1 MAHTVPRRR
10 QRATGPIYALAGL
23 LLFLGLLLGRRDERG
38 VNRIPRPLR
47 MLSSALVLLAALLQA
62 RRGSSR
68 LVAAGMG
75 CGFVGDLIMA
85 ELLPLPEHVLFGML
99 SFGVGHGCYLRALGA
114 RRRAAGLDIPAAG
127 RAALPLAWLVALA
140 GWLGLVRNPKI
151 SAALNYAAL
160 AYALLLAS
168 MAGAAA
174 ALATA
179 DRRYTGVALGGG
191 LFLLS
196 DIILAA
202 RLFRQAHFNQIGD
215 VVWLTYI
222 AGQALIVVGFDQGAD
237 AA

>member
-1 MAHTVPRRR
+1 MPRAIARR
-10 QRATGPIYALAGL
+10 AIRLIYALAGL
-23 LLFLGLLLGRRDERG
+23 LLFLGLLLGQRDERG

-47 MLSSALVLLAALLQA
+47 MLSSALVLLAALAQA
-62 RRGSSR
+62 RRGPPR

-114 RRRAAGLDIPAAG
+114 RRAAAPDIPAAG
-127 RAALPLAWLVALA
+127 RAALPLAWLVALV
-140 GWLGLVRNPKI
+140 GWLGLVRNPAI
-151 SAALNYAAL
+151 GAALNYGAL

-174 ALATA
+174 ALATT
-179 DRRYTGVALGGG
+179 DRRYTGAAVGGG

-196 DIILAA
+196 DLILAA
-202 RLFRQAHFNQIGD
+202 RLFRQAHFTQIGD

-222 AGQALIVVGFDQGAD
+222 AGQALIVDGLNQEAQPV
-237 AA
+237 

>member
-1 MAHTVPRRR
+1 MRSAMERRPG
-10 QRATGPIYALAGL
+10 RAIRLTYALAGL
-23 LLFLGLLLGRRDERG
+23 LLFLGLVLGQRDERG

-47 MLSSALVLLAALLQA
+47 MLSSALVLLAALAQA
-62 RRGSSR
+62 RRGPSR

-75 CGFVGDLIMA
+75 CGFAGDLIMA

-99 SFGVGHGCYLRALGA
+99 SFGVGHGCYLRALA
-114 RRRAAGLDIPAAG
+114 ARRAAAPDIPAAG

-151 SAALNYAAL
+151 SAALNYGAL

-179 DRRYTGVALGGG
+179 DRRYTGAAVGGG

-202 RLFRQAHFNQIGD
+202 RLFRQAHFPQIGD

-222 AGQALIVVGFDQGAD
+222 AGQALIVDGLNQEARP
-237 AA
+237 